1 MRKYQQILGLKTD
14 PFQLETKPKSF
25 YAGAGRQEILDALV
39 RHVHYGAGASIVTGP
54 LGSGKT
60 VLVHQFLRSFA
71 EESQPIF
78 VRASLFMNQAQF
90 LEALL
95 EQLPVGASSPEPAV
109 ILEDLVRF
117 AGQQEIEGRTLMLAI
132 DDAHELASEVFEL
145 ISALMQR
152 LSPRALHICLLG
164 EYHLVGM
171 LENIINAN
179 IFDKIEQFKLE
190 PFSAEDACEYVQH
203 RLLGV
208 GYQGTLPVATG
219 RLGAICNEAN
229 GIPGAMTSAIADLL
243 ENELQEDLRAMPVSS
258 ALQFSSRY
266 WQAAGALFVV
276 VLLIWLTGPE
286 PVPDVFE
293 DNSQDQVANSGS
305 PQRQQIAVGVSPAG
319 SIQTSSSTTIP
330 GSGAA
335 IAPMPGRAMLPGTQ
349 TDRQPELQ
357 TEPSVSEHL
366 LSQLVEG
373 AKVGQPLK
381 NSHENASPTALGEPT
396 IPAFSGAGS
405 EPLPDAETMG
415 MGLND
420 GNYTIQ
426 LMGSR
431 SEESVIKFLASADLP
446 FQSGYF
452 ETRYQDEPWFVVVA
466 GAFASRSQA
475 NAGIARLAASVR
487 ELQPWVRAAAGI
499 ESPVRILKALN

>member
-1 MRKYQQILGLKTD
+1 MRKYQQILGLNTD
-14 PFQLETKPKSF
+14 PFQSPNKPKSF
-25 YAGAGRQEILDALV
+25 YAGAGRQEILEALV
-39 RHVHYGAGASIVTGP
+39 RHVHYGEGASIVTGP

-60 VLVHQFLRSFA
+60 VLMPQFLKSFA
-71 EESQPIF
+71 EEALAIS
-78 VRASLFMNQAQF
+78 VHASLFMNQAQF
-90 LEALL
+90 LEVLL

-109 ILEDLVRF
+109 ILEDLMRF
-117 AGQQEIEGRTLMLAI
+117 AEQQEIEGRTLVLAI
-132 DDAHELASEVFEL
+132 DDAHELASEVFEF
-145 ISALMQR
+145 IAALMQR
-152 LSPRALHICLLG
+152 LSPSALHICLLG
-164 EYHLVGM
+164 EHHLVGM
-171 LENIINAN
+171 LENTINAN
-179 IFDKIEQFKLE
+179 IFGKIEQFKLK
-190 PFSAEDACEYVQH
+190 PFSAEDTCEYVQH
-203 RLLGV
+203 RLVGV

-243 ENELQEDLRAMPVSS
+243 ENELQGDLRAMPVSS
-258 ALQFSSRY
+258 ALRFSSRY
-266 WQAAGALFVV
+266 WQAAGALFVG

-293 DNSQDQVANSGS
+293 DDSHDQVANSGS
-305 PQRQQIAVGVSPAG
+305 PHRQQIAVGVSPAG
-319 SIQTSSSTTIP
+319 ANQTSSSTTIP

-335 IAPMPGRAMLPGTQ
+335 IAPMPGSAMLPGTQ

-366 LSQLVEG
+366 LSQVIEG

-381 NSHENASPTALGEPT
+381 NSHENASPIALGEPT

-405 EPLPDAETMG
+405 EPLLDAETMG

-431 SEESVIKFLASADLP
+431 SEESVIKFLASAELP

-475 NAGIARLAASVR
+475 NAGIAILPSGVR

-499 ESPVRILKALN
+499 ESSVRILQALN